1 MSART
6 TTKHRVAKG
15 AILSSTAFKPWT
27 VLLWGLLCPLT
38 ASAQIVAP
46 SQVTPRDIAP
56 VPSQHPDQS
65 PLPPTDWPTTIPDN
79 STLAADTGDVA
90 IDGGFPELTDA
101 NAALIATV
109 AHRHVTL
116 REIFEAAHILEQ
128 AYANKGYVLVRVS
141 VPPQRLT
148 TGAKL
153 HVVVTDGFIES
164 VDVAHVAKSWR
175 DLVGERMTALIGR
188 RHLTQAALESALLVA
203 ADLPGAHL
211 RSAIAP
217 GTASGGVRL
226 MVEGQFD
233 RAAGQI
239 GIDNNLPTS
248 LGRWQFNG
256 NLSLNNMLGL
266 GDQMY
271 LSAGSQVDMARY
283 GFPTATLGMLGGGL
297 TVPLGDAGVTLTGEV
312 LTSRTQPNPVPGA
325 PPSLG
330 NFTRELGRLRIPVI
344 HTRAQTLSLSSSY
357 EIVTQVERLPAF
369 YVQIS
374 RDHYAAWRL
383 NASWQRDFGRIPLSV
398 EATV

>member
-1 MSART
+1 
-6 TTKHRVAKG
+6 
-15 AILSSTAFKPWT
+15 
-27 VLLWGLLCPLT
+27 
-38 ASAQIVAP
+38 
-46 SQVTPRDIAP
+46 
-56 VPSQHPDQS
+56 
-65 PLPPTDWPTTIPDN
+65 
-79 STLAADTGDVA
+79 
-90 IDGGFPELTDA
+90 
-101 NAALIATV
+101 
-109 AHRHVTL
+109 
-116 REIFEAAHILEQ
+116 
-128 AYANKGYVLVRVS
+128 
-141 VPPQRLT
+141 
-148 TGAKL
+148 
-153 HVVVTDGFIES
+153 
-164 VDVAHVAKSWR
+164 
-175 DLVGERMTALIGR
+175 
-188 RHLTQAALESALLVA
+188 
-203 ADLPGAHL
+203 
-211 RSAIAP
+211 
-217 GTASGGVRL
+217 
-226 MVEGQFD
+226 
-233 RAAGQI
+233 
-239 GIDNNLPTS
+239 LPTS